1 MRYAGVY
8 RRMLLLGLTAP
19 MWVVVLRS
27 RSLWLD
33 EAALG
38 YSVVSR
44 SYAQL
49 LLPLAYNQVAP
60 IGYLLFAKIGNSLF
74 GYNDIAIRLPS
85 LVAYLGLVVILA
97 RGATRSPAGLLR
109 FVLIVAAAG
118 VIKYGFDLKPYICDV
133 LLMVLLLEHGDVLL
147 SSPRRA
153 ALFSTA
159 SVLFSYV
166 SFIQLPL
173 FALLHGWR
181 HRRSPA
187 TALLRVVAVSLPLAI
202 YYFLFAYHHPATAS
216 MGRIWSKGFLFAA
229 QENPFAFVVHR
240 LIDVVET
247 GYYTVAFQLLWIF
260 FFVGLLSYMRTR
272 NYFAVA
278 TTQLPVVSHLVFS
291 GLRLYPFDGGRLTLY
306 LLVPFVYCAADGLRI
321 ASASLARWRIP
332 MTRYTVGSSL
342 QAATILAVV
351 GNAFGYALL
360 SPGREDIRPVFADL
374 TSQPGWYKRSVPL
387 HFLPSSGKQIA
398 YYAAQSRSNG
408 RPFLEDYGKVSVD
421 PGWEPF
427 LSDVLSNR
435 RVVLVFSHSSRF
447 YGGAK
452 TRQEYL
458 AALNRKLVAL
468 DPSQERGIR
477 VSRFIWA
484 DRAGLFEVEQ
494 STPAK

>member
-1 MRYAGVY
+1 MTDAA
-8 RRMLLLGLTAP
+8 AP
-19 MWVVVLRS
+19 
-27 RSLWLD
+27 
-33 EAALG
+33 
-38 YSVVSR
+38 
-44 SYAQL
+44 
-49 LLPLAYNQVAP
+49 AP
-60 IGYLLFAKIGNSLF
+60 RTS
-74 GYNDIAIRLPS
+74 
-85 LVAYLGLVVILA
+85 
-97 RGATRSPAGLLR
+97 TRSGTSIGRLWAVLALTGLFMVVEAVGGWIAGSL
-109 FVLIVAAAG
+109 
-118 VIKYGFDLKPYICDV
+118 
-133 LLMVLLLEHGDVLL
+133 
-147 SSPRRA
+147 
-153 ALFSTA
+153 
-159 SVLFSYV
+159 
-166 SFIQLPL
+166 
-173 FALLHGWR
+173 ALLADAGH
-181 HRRSPA
+181 
-187 TALLRVVAVSLPLAI
+187 
-202 YYFLFAYHHPATAS
+202 
-216 MGRIWSKGFLFAA
+216 MGRIWSKGFVFAA

-260 FFVGLLSYMRTR
+260 FFVGLLSYIRTR

-278 TTQLPVVSHLVFS
+278 ATQLPVVSHLVFS

-321 ASASLARWRIP
+321 AIASLARWRIP
-332 MTRYTVGSSL
+332 MTRYTVESSL

-374 TSQPGWYKRSVPL
+374 TSQPEWYKRSVPL

-398 YYAAQSRSNG
+398 YYAAQSRANG
-408 RPFLEDYGKVSVD
+408 KPFLEDYGKVSVD
-421 PGWEPF
+421 LGWEPF
-427 LSDVLSNR
+427 LSDVLSNQ

-452 TRQEYL
+452 TRQGYL

-484 DRAGLFEVEQ
+484 DRAGLFEVEH